1 MNPSKRLSQNSMP
14 QATRPRPENGAAGLV
29 TGPNTAAA
37 RVDSPRLSV
46 PIRYLVVA
54 AVILGAFLFAYWP
67 TLREL
72 VAVWDKEPDYSHG
85 YLVIPLAAAFLY
97 LRRASMPEV
106 RPGFYWGG
114 LVLIVASIALRI
126 AGRALFLSP
135 VDGWSIVFWAA
146 GATWLLLGRR
156 MLWWAA
162 PAIGFLFFMVP
173 LPFRMETWLSVPLQ
187 KIATR
192 LSCWTLQLLGL
203 PALYEGNIIFLGE
216 HRLFV
221 EEACSGMRIFIGI
234 LALAYAYLVLVP
246 RAWWEK
252 LLLVAS
258 VLPVAIVANVTRI
271 VVTALLY
278 QWASSEAARHFSH
291 DWAGFIMIPYAAAL
305 FGFVLWYI
313 GRLFPKVEHLGLGTV
328 MNEK

>member
-1 MNPSKRLSQNSMP
+1 MASSSSETTSAIPP
-14 QATRPRPENGAAGLV
+14 TRWLA
-29 TGPNTAAA
+29 
-37 RVDSPRLSV
+37 
-46 PIRYLVVA
+46 VA
-54 AVILGAFLFAYWP
+54 LAILAAFLFAYLP
-67 TLREL
+67 TFREL
-72 VAVWDKEPDYSHG
+72 VAAWDKEPDYSHG
-85 YLVIPLAAAFLY
+85 YLVIPLAVAFLY
-97 LRRASMPEV
+97 FRRATMPKLE
-106 RPGFYWGG
+106 PGFYWGG
-114 LVLIVASIALRI
+114 LVLLIASIALRV

-135 VDGWSIVFWAA
+135 VDGWSIVVWAA

-156 MLWWAA
+156 VLWWAL
-162 PAIGFLFFMVP
+162 PAIVFLFFMVP

-203 PALYEGNIIFLGE
+203 PALYEGNVIFLGE

-246 RAWWEK
+246 RAWWER
-252 LLLVAS
+252 LLLVAA

-278 QWASSEAARHFSH
+278 QLASSEAARHFSH
-291 DWAGFIMIPYAAAL
+291 DWAGFLMIPYAAAL
-305 FGFVLWYI
+305 FALVLWYI
-313 GRLFPKVEHLGLGTV
+313 GKLFPQVEHLGLGSLRAQPQQDPSA
-328 MNEK
+328 